1 MHLSSITRV
10 CNALVRKQKRKKK
23 KTRAEYVLVEHVQGD
38 GGRGILDEKEQ
49 AEVEDRQRRR
59 VAEDNIERKC
69 ENRVDQKFVEKR
81 TLKSLRKKYLW
92 NTR

>member
-10 CNALVRKQKRKKK
+10 CNALVTKQKRKN

-49 AEVEDRQRRR
+49 AEVEDRKRRR